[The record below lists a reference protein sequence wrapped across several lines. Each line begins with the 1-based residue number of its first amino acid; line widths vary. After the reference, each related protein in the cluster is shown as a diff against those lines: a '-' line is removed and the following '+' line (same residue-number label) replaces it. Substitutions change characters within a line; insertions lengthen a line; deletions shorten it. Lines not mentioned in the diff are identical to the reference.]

1 MITKTLTEKQEDMV
15 DEAVSALENLI
26 PTPETIWGDI
36 SEDKLEAADDDTMR
50 EICRLSYNDF
60 NRFQQAVEPA
70 TRRMDMVLFVRAV
83 VFKAE
88 ASKIEGFLNSE
99 FVVAKIDIA
108 NNAAA
113 PDIALNAAV
122 YRLLTRLDNARPDDK
137 YRVSR
142 NAKAMKGIEISATKA
157 GVPIRLA
164 TAGKILRMIER
175 SSRSDLC
182 KLVDEHAKLDKEN
195 AVEESAASQVD
206 ESQDQQPTSETGAA
220 SEGDDESAEVEEEA
234 ANETAKLV
242 IEPPPLVPELAA
254 EREFPAPLDP
264 ETVDAVP
271 ENDLHLVAVV
281 WDGHKLVLKG
291 VVCSG
296 DKARTLI
303 QKAMAG

>member
-164 TAGKILRMIER
+164 TAEKF
-175 SSRSDLC
+175 C
-182 KLVDEHAKLDKEN
+182 A
-195 AVEESAASQVD
+195 
-206 ESQDQQPTSETGAA
+206 
-220 SEGDDESAEVEEEA
+220 
-234 ANETAKLV
+234 
-242 IEPPPLVPELAA
+242 
-254 EREFPAPLDP
+254 
-264 ETVDAVP
+264 
-271 ENDLHLVAVV
+271 
-281 WDGHKLVLKG
+281 
-291 VVCSG
+291 
-296 DKARTLI
+296 
-303 QKAMAG
+303 

>member
-1 MITKTLTEKQEDMV
+1 MNTGISRDEQEDMV
-15 DEAVSALENLI
+15 DGAASALERLI

-36 SEDKLEAADDDTMR
+36 SEDKLEAADGDTMR
-50 EICRLSYNDF
+50 EICKLSYDDF
-60 NRFQQAVEPA
+60 NRFQQAIAPA
-70 TRRMDMVLFVRAV
+70 SRKMDTVLFVRAV

-88 ASKIEGFLNSE
+88 ASKIDGFLGGE
-99 FVVAKIDIA
+99 FEVAKIVVAK
-108 NNAAA
+108 NAGG

-122 YRLLTRLDNARPDDK
+122 YRLQTRSDDTRTDNK
-137 YRVSR
+137 FRVSR
-142 NAKAMKGIEISATKA
+142 AAKAMKGIEIACEDA
-157 GVPIRLA
+157 GVPITFA
-164 TAGKILRMIER
+164 TAGEILSMVDGKR
-175 SSRSDLC
+175 RSDLC
-182 KLVDEHAKLDKEN
+182 KLVDDRTKLDK
-195 AVEESAASQVD
+195 ESAASQVD

-220 SEGDDESAEVEEEA
+220 SEGDDESAEAEEEA
-234 ANETAKLV
+234 TNETARQV
-242 IEPPPLVPELAA
+242 IEPPPIVPDLAA
-254 EREFPAPLDP
+254 EHELPAPLDP